1 MLSYTANLIKTSVP
15 GYRALKYTNKVE
27 QAKNLIAKIANLKT
41 VRKDST
47 LKKQISS
54 ISKQKR
60 VKFKKRQERKAK

>member
-1 MLSYTANLIKTSVP
+1 VP

-27 QAKNLIAKIANLKT
+27 QAKNLIAKTVKIAKRANLKT
-41 VRKDST
+41 VRKVRT

-60 VKFKKRQERKAK
+60 VKFKKQ